1 MQQSPRAAV
10 VGCVF
15 QVRVVKK
22 VVFLVPHRCLAAD
35 HHKAVAAFH
44 AAHLVRGHQLAPRDL
59 IAVAGRAVAALADAL
74 PLGADG
80 LLAQQLGN
88 VLKGAVI
95 VAAKVNKTVAVA
107 DDRFPVVLVFAF
119 DLGNILQND
128 IAAYVAAARNGKD
141 LYKVLRRGDMALW
154 DIKGKMAGMPLYQ
167 LFGGKCR
174 AAIPCYTHAEGD
186 SVDVV
191 LERVAALKE
200 LGYRKIRVQ
209 VGGYGGKNPSMH
221 RPENSPPGAYFD
233 PKSYI
238 RNVLNLMEILHVK
251 YGGELEFCHDTH
263 ERLSPIDAVNFA
275 KELEP
280 YHLLFLEDALPP
292 EQSDW
297 FRILRQQ
304 CATPLAMGEL
314 FNNPQEWKHLVQEH
328 LIDYIRIHVS
338 QIGGITPARKVI
350 AFCDAYGVR
359 TAWHGPIDMTPIG
372 HAVNAHLDISCPN
385 LGVQEW
391 TDGLSGLYPTLNG
404 RLMQEIFPGMPE
416 RRDGY
421 LYLNDKPGIGVD
433 INEEL
438 AARYPCK
445 NTGVSWNWMLAR
457 LPDGTAVR
465 P

>member
-1 MQQSPRAAV
+1 
-10 VGCVF
+10 
-15 QVRVVKK
+15 
-22 VVFLVPHRCLAAD
+22 
-35 HHKAVAAFH
+35 
-44 AAHLVRGHQLAPRDL
+44 
-59 IAVAGRAVAALADAL
+59 
-74 PLGADG
+74 
-80 LLAQQLGN
+80 
-88 VLKGAVI
+88 
-95 VAAKVNKTVAVA
+95 
-107 DDRFPVVLVFAF
+107 
-119 DLGNILQND
+119 
-128 IAAYVAAARNGKD
+128 
-141 LYKVLRRGDMALW
+141 
-154 DIKGKMAGMPLYQ
+154 
-167 LFGGKCR
+167 
-174 AAIPCYTHAEGD
+174 
-186 SVDVV
+186 
-191 LERVAALKE
+191 
-200 LGYRKIRVQ
+200 
-209 VGGYGGKNPSMH
+209 
-221 RPENSPPGAYFD
+221 
-233 PKSYI
+233 
-238 RNVLNLMEILHVK
+238 
-251 YGGELEFCHDTH
+251 
-263 ERLSPIDAVNFA
+263 
-275 KELEP
+275 
-280 YHLLFLEDALPP
+280 
-292 EQSDW
+292 
-297 FRILRQQ
+297 
-304 CATPLAMGEL
+304 MGEL
-314 FNNPQEWKHLVQEH
+314 HLPRLRGAVGFIADSSWREHRIEVFHDLPGQLVGQNSLNIGCGKQFGGCALPCSDTIDVVSHFPKVTRHSLSDNLFCAFFLVQHPNAVLFVQTQCFVVHVAPGHKNAGGLAHTLALHDPAGIGRTHQTVGACNLLERIVCGLFAQMVD